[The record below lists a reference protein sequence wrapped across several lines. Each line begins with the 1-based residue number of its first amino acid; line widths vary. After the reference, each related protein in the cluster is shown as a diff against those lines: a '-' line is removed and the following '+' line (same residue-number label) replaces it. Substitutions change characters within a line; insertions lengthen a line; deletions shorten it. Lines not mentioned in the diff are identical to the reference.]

1 MSNTKNQRKEE
12 DTGILW
18 YFALSFWL
26 TPSPFALTG
35 RNDASIL
42 TNTDEIEVN
51 SILFKSLS
59 RNVFHGSRGRRN
71 QRCSNYWNCFA
82 INLFHSNLPLHN
94 THWFQKSRLHMIP
107 NSKYLGLKSTG
118 IKCTKKILSMRVVL
132 RGGQRFSRP
141 TPLGRS
147 MLICLC
153 LLLSCRH
160 TCKTQK

>member
-42 TNTDEIEVN
+42 TNTYEIEVN

-118 IKCTKKILSMRVVL
+118 ILNVQKNSFNESCFGRGSEIFTPHPPWSVNAHLLVLASVLSSHV
-132 RGGQRFSRP
+132 
-141 TPLGRS
+141 
-147 MLICLC
+147 
-153 LLLSCRH
+153 
-160 TCKTQK
+160 